1 MNTTATTKR
10 VKSTEVQI
18 GDLLHRG
25 YRGVMRVAT
34 ITVRDGWVCYYN
46 SNGDLYL
53 HKLNGWAKVIRTN
66 NQGENK

>member
-1 MNTTATTKR
+1 MSNTQR
-10 VKSTEVQI
+10 VKSTEVQV

-34 ITVRDGWVCYYN
+34 ITIRDGWVCYYN

-53 HKLNGWAKVIRTN
+53 HKLNGWARIVKAAN
-66 NQGENK
+66 

>member
-1 MNTTATTKR
+1 MMSNTQR
-10 VKSTEVQI
+10 IKSTDVQI

-53 HKLNGWAKVIRTN
+53 HKINGFAKVVRTSKA
-66 NQGENK
+66 GA